1 MYFIRM
7 LQALWLD
14 VIGYAADQ
22 VVLVSDPVG
31 EQLIDEG
38 KGEAVEA
45 PAVFVEHEQRLATE
59 GYQAPEGSDPGA

>member
-7 LQALWLD
+7 LHSLWLD

-22 VVLVSDPVG
+22 VVLVTDPVG
-31 EQLIDEG
+31 EKLIEDG
-38 KGEAVEA
+38 QGEAVET

-59 GYQAPEGSDPGA
+59 GHQQPEGGA

>member
-7 LQALWLD
+7 LHALWLD
-14 VIGYAADQ
+14 VIGYAEGQ

-31 EQLIDEG
+31 EQLIAEG
-38 KGEAVEA
+38 KGEATET

-59 GYQAPEGSDPGA
+59 GREPKA